1 MRIHSKCMLRLRNG
15 VVIPQMVRERKE
27 VEMRCNGSDAA

>member
-1 MRIHSKCMLRLRNG
+1 MHILKMHANFEKWSGHSK
-15 VVIPQMVRERKE
+15 MVRERKE